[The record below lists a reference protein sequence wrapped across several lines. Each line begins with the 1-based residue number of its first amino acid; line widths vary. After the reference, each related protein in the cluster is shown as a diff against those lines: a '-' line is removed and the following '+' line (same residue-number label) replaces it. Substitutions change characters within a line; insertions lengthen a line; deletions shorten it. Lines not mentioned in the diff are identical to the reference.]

1 MQSRCVLGSEDL
13 HFFNVVPISA
23 GFQPSHNENQ
33 SNDDFINNEKT
44 TSSLSSQPEI
54 GEDLFEQLIDESS
67 LERLID
73 ALKNDGINPDGFND
87 IPNEVNQSR
96 SSASEAE
103 NPSFEGS
110 LEFLDESTT
119 QRFFQEIQI
128 ERFESNQNPIPKSIK
143 RSVEFKLLIVYN
155 KL

>member
-110 LEFLDESTT
+110 VF
-119 QRFFQEIQI
+119 R
-128 ERFESNQNPIPKSIK
+128 
-143 RSVEFKLLIVYN
+143 
-155 KL
+155 